1 VCKLRSRG
9 EVLLLLKL
17 TKGTAISPS
26 SAKKT
31 GQNDSSSNT
40 RMVCSKQR
48 FKKYIVVCNP
58 EFWVA
63 LTNVETPARD
73 FFAARAREE
82 MT

>member
-1 VCKLRSRG
+1 M
-9 EVLLLLKL
+9 LKL